1 MACFWK
7 LQLGRGMSVPSYTR
21 YRLMISITV
30 VPMGELELP
39 FQRDPK
45 LTFSERECDS
55 SPR

>member
-7 LQLGRGMSVPSYTR
+7 LQLGRGMSVPSCTK

-30 VPMGELELP
+30 VPMGELGLT
-39 FQRDPK
+39 FQRDQK
-45 LTFSERECDS
+45 LTSPERECDS